1 MRSHLFLLA
10 LGLFFL
16 ACGPA
21 PQQTTTVKADVD
33 AVNALL
39 EQVVKAFNAGDVD
52 AFMDC
57 FADDAV
63 WMLPSQPAITGR
75 EAARTW
81 YQDLFE
87 RTAFD
92 VTAHTED
99 LMVAGE
105 WAYARR
111 TYKGEAFRRAAGE
124 RISRSSKRI
133 SILHRQ
139 TDGAW
144 KIAHDIWNSDTP
156 PPEPDR

>member
-1 MRSHLFLLA
+1 MRSHLFFLA
-10 LGLFFL
+10 LGLIFL

-21 PQQTTTVKADVD
+21 PQETTTIGADVD

-39 EQVVKAFNAGDVD
+39 EQAVKAFNAGDVD

-63 WMLPSQPAITGR
+63 WMLPNQPAITGK

-81 YQDLFE
+81 YQDVFE

-92 VTAHTED
+92 VTPYTDD

-111 TYKGEAFRRAAGE
+111 TYKGEVVRRATGE
-124 RISRSSKRI
+124 HISRGSKRI

-139 TDGAW
+139 TNGTW
-144 KIAHDIWNSDTP
+144 KIAHDIWNSDNP
-156 PPEPDR
+156 PPGQ

>member
-1 MRSHLFLLA
+1 MRSHLFFLA
-10 LGLFFL
+10 LGLNFL

-21 PQQTTTVKADVD
+21 PQETAEVD

-63 WMLPSQPAITGR
+63 WMLPNQPAITGK
-75 EAARTW
+75 EAARIW
-81 YQDLFE
+81 YQDVFE

-92 VTAHTED
+92 VTPYTED

-111 TYKGEAFRRAAGE
+111 SYKGEVVRKATGE
-124 RISRSSKRI
+124 RISRGSKRI

-139 TDGAW
+139 TNGTW
-144 KIAHDIWNSDTP
+144 RIAHDIWNSDTA

>member
-1 MRSHLFLLA
+1 MRSHLFFLA
-10 LGLFFL
+10 LGLIFL

-21 PQQTTTVKADVD
+21 PQETTTIGADVD

-39 EQVVKAFNAGDVD
+39 EQAVKAFNAGDVD

-63 WMLPSQPAITGR
+63 WMLPNQPAITGK

-81 YQDLFE
+81 YQDVFE

-92 VTAHTED
+92 VTPYTDD

-111 TYKGEAFRRAAGE
+111 TYKGEAVRRATGQH
-124 RISRSSKRI
+124 ISRGSKRI

-144 KIAHDIWNSDTP
+144 KIAHDIWNSDSP
-156 PPEPDR
+156 PPESDR